1 MKNGILIFISGI
13 IGVLMIAIV
22 MTIGGNQSRSVELQE
37 NLSGAAENAVW
48 DTITGKATMSTDGM
62 ITEVVEQLAAAL
74 DSDMGTAFR
83 VYQIDAD
90 KGLLAVGAAG
100 DYQHPN
106 GTQGDV
112 SWERMVIYE
121 RGDEEEVN
129 SCEVQFYKDKE
140 ALLTQADCYKRVTV
154 ISGLRVK
161 KPSEPKKDGLVF
173 AGWRDS
179 NDYIADFSQAVTKDI
194 SYYAAWE

>member
-13 IGVLMIAIV
+13 IGVLVMAIV
-22 MTIGGNQSRSVELQE
+22 MTIGGNQSRSIELQE

-48 DTITGKATMSTDGM
+48 DTTTGKATMDADGM
-62 ITEVVEQLAAAL
+62 ITEAVAQMVIAL

-83 VYQIDAD
+83 VYQTDAD

-129 SCEVQFYKDKE
+129 SCEVRFYKDKE

-179 NDYIADFSQAVTKDI
+179 NDYIADFSQAVTGDI